1 MGGEGLKTMSD
12 KKAAVLIDNYY
23 LKKEVLDHRR
33 GNSGE
38 FKLDYE
44 KFSEKLCEKLNSER
58 YRTYVYDC
66 DVGSNENF
74 LKILERLPLFELR
87 KGEIQRTDH
96 SIRQK
101 QVDIYLAV
109 DMIKL
114 ASKNRVENIILVTG
128 DTDFIPAIKYVKDE
142 GAMVTLFTAK
152 KDSFRELSAT
162 CDRTYA
168 LDDEFLIEYR
178 ANFSHETG
186 NRKEDYQKKYY
197 RKEYQN
203 RRNY

>member
-33 GNSGE
+33 SNSGE

-44 KFSEKLCEKLNSER
+44 KFSDRLCEELNSER
-58 YRTYVYDC
+58 QRTYVYDC

-74 LKILERLPLFELR
+74 LKILERLPSFELR

-101 QVDIYLAV
+101 QVDIHLAV

-114 ASKNRVENIILVTG
+114 ALKNKVDNIILVTG
-128 DTDFIPAIKYVKDE
+128 DTDFIPAIKFVKDE
-142 GAMVTLFTAK
+142 GATVTLFTAK
-152 KDSFRELSAT
+152 KDIFGDLAT
-162 CDRTYA
+162 ACDRKYA
-168 LDDEFLIEYR
+168 LDDKFLIEYHG
-178 ANFSHETG
+178 NFSRE
-186 NRKEDYQKKYY
+186 NVYRKEDSQKKYY
-197 RKEYQN
+197 HKGYQN